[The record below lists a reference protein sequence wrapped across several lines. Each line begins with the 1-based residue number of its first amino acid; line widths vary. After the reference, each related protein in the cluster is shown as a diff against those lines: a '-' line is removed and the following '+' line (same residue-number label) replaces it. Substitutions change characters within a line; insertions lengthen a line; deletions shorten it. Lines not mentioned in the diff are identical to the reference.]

1 MLPEVE
7 TDFTDGYEVE
17 EEPSLTW
24 KLDIENGRIWGL
36 ADGEDTV
43 RQAVYCILNTERY
56 ETLIY
61 SWDYGVEF
69 VDLIGSP
76 LNYAMTELARRAEE
90 ALTQD
95 DRIMGG
101 AVILYLT
108 QGKKALSICLLSS
121 IQHMGKCSRKKRWK
135 YKCLRK

>member
-24 KLDIENGRIWGL
+24 KLDIENGRIRGL
-36 ADGEDTV
+36 ADGEDAV

-101 AVILYLT
+101 G
-108 QGKKALSICLLSS
+108 Q
-121 IQHMGKCSRKKRWK
+121 
-135 YKCLRK
+135 

>member
-17 EEPSLTW
+17 EEPSHTW
-24 KLDIENGRIWGL
+24 KLDIENGRIRGL
-36 ADGEDTV
+36 ADGEDAV

-95 DRIMGG
+95 DRIMGVSDFVFDTG
-101 AVILYLT
+101 QKGLV
-108 QGKKALSICLLSS
+108 
-121 IQHMGKCSRKKRWK
+121 HMSFIIHTAYGEMFAEKEVEI
-135 YKCLRK
+135 

>member
-1 MLPEVE
+1 M
-7 TDFTDGYEVE
+7 
-17 EEPSLTW
+17 
-24 KLDIENGRIWGL
+24 RC
-36 ADGEDTV
+36 
-43 RQAVYCILNTERY
+43 AVYCILNTERY

-95 DRIMGG
+95 DRIMGVSDFVFDTG
-101 AVILYLT
+101 QKGIV
-108 QGKKALSICLLSS
+108 
-121 IQHMGKCSRKKRWK
+121 HMSFIIHTAYGEMFAEKEVGI
-135 YKCLRK
+135 